1 MNDTTFSLPHS
12 RESSVSAGT
21 RPIAKGLAIRFLAGL
36 LLFALSFLMSF
47 LLAPPA
53 ADGGLFLAV
62 SPITGGHPASA
73 VLSVLRCLFPSAAA
87 LLGIYAAAHTPWS
100 AAVSGTVIV
109 WRGICLGCA
118 GALMRNGTVV
128 SIGQH
133 WVPALIL
140 YFAASVLMILLA
152 SCSYSASRYLCR
164 AYADGDIRRFRTAAA
179 EYLRLFLMLSGSVFL
194 AGGAA
199 VLLIQGIA

>member
-1 MNDTTFSLPHS
+1 MNDTISSFLQT
-12 RESSVSAGT
+12 RESSAGT
-21 RPIAKGLAIRFLAGL
+21 KQPFRRLAIRFLAGL
-36 LLFALSFLMSF
+36 LLFASAFLCGF
-47 LLAPPA
+47 LLTPILS
-53 ADGGLFLAV
+53 GGGSFLAV
-62 SPITGGHPASA
+62 SPVTGGCPAVV

-118 GALMRNGTVV
+118 GVLMKNGSVV

-133 WVPALIL
+133 WISALIL

-152 SCSYSASRYLCR
+152 SCSTSVSRYLCR
-164 AYADGDIRRFRTAAA
+164 TYADGDTRRFRTAAA
-179 EYLRLFLMLSGSVFL
+179 DWLILFLLISGGVFVL
-194 AGGAA
+194 GTAA
-199 VLLIQGIA
+199 VLLMQGSI